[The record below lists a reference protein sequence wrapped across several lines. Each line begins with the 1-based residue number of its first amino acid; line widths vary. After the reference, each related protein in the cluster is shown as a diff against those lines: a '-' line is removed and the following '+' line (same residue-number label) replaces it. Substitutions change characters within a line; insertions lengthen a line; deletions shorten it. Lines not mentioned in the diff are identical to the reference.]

1 MGTQWAGMG
10 RAFMGLEPFNKA
22 IHRCAAALAPEGLDL
37 LNLIQNG
44 TEETFDNILNNFVS
58 IACIQVA
65 LVDTLTALGI
75 KPDRIIGHS
84 AGELGCAYADGAF
97 TAEQTALAAYWRG
110 KSILDAKLKIGAMAA
125 VGGDQDSG
133 EFAHHRNRSSRSSA
147 SCREACRPQELHQ
160 YRPDQERSLG
170 RTWQFHGQHW
180 KTLVWKAFAKS
191 LRKSMEEV
199 PIIMKDVTIL
209 RATIMPKEGSVK
221 FHVSI
226 FDGSGAFELTES
238 GSPVVTGHIF
248 VSEGIDKDG
257 TPNLKVPAPLP
268 NGAKTGG
275 IPLKKNEVYR
285 DFRLRGYDYGGIFQG
300 VKETDNFGA
309 NGRLEWANNWI
320 SFMDTMLQFSLIGLN
335 TRELYVPTRIL
346 KVVVDPARHLEV
358 IGDKDEVP
366 VQMYRHLGVTRSGGV
381 EIRGMKASLAPRRT
395 GAQVQAP
402 PKLEAYTFVPYE
414 NTKVDVIVASPDVS
428 SLAAVLEPIGAK
440 TSAKDITV
448 EPVDES
454 ESFHVVCGSQ
464 LLRHLA
470 NATPTVK

>member
-1 MGTQWAGMG
+1 MG

-125 VGGDQDSG
+125 VGLTWEEAKKRVPENIVAACHNGEDSVTVSG
-133 EFAHHRNRSSRSSA
+133 PPAEV
-147 SCREACRPQELHQ
+147 
-160 YRPDQERSLG
+160 D
-170 RTWQFHGQHW
+170 
-180 KTLVWKAFAKS
+180 AF
-191 LRKSMEEV
+191 
-199 PIIMKDVTIL
+199 
-209 RATIMPKEGSVK
+209 VK
-221 FHVSI
+221 QLS
-226 FDGSGAFELTES
+226 
-238 GSPVVTGHIF
+238 
-248 VSEGIDKDG
+248 SEGIFAK
-257 TPNLKVPAPLP
+257 KVLSSGVAFHSKYIADAGPKLRSSLERVVTKIPENSLIIEIAPHALLQAVVKRAVP
-268 NGAKTGG
+268 KNCINIGLTKKGLSDELGNFMANIGKKLMCTN
-275 IPLKKNEVYR
+275 IPSP
-285 DFRLRGYDYGGIFQG
+285 
-300 VKETDNFGA
+300 GA